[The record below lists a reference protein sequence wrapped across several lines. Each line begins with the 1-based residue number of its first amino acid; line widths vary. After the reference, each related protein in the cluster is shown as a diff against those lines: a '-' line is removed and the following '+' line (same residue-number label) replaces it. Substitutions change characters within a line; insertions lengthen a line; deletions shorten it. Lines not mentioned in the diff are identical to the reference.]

1 MKKAVVNQS
10 ACDSISIVVT
20 LGDSGECGSANEVGQ
35 YDDAHVDYV
44 YTVAIDVGEV
54 KIRVLTSWSN
64 VTADIVIEREA
75 TDRYKV
81 VFTRVDDEAATQLL
95 HLYGTVEAAQR
106 YDRMRSPLGRDS
118 AVSGVNG
125 SDVLVKAARHDVRA
139 FAMQACFSSARVENV
154 ESGTSL
160 GMSTGGS

>member
-1 MKKAVVNQS
+1 MNQS
-10 ACDSISIVVT
+10 TSNSVGVVVT
-20 LGDSGECGSANEVGQ
+20 LSDGGECCSTDEVGQ
-35 YDDAHVDYV
+35 YENTHVDDV
-44 YTVAIDVGEV
+44 YAVALDVGEV

-75 TDRYKV
+75 TDRYEV
-81 VFTRVDDEAATQLL
+81 VFTRIDDETATQLL
-95 HLYGTVEAAQR
+95 HLHGTVEAAQR

-139 FAMQACFSSARVENV
+139 FAMQACFSSARVEDV
-154 ESGTSL
+154 ESGAGL
-160 GMSTGGS
+160 GMSTGGA

>member
-1 MKKAVVNQS
+1 M
-10 ACDSISIVVT
+10 IT
-20 LGDSGECGSANEVGQ
+20 LSDCGECGSANEVGQ
-35 YDDAHVDYV
+35 YEDAHIDYV
-44 YTVAIDVGEV
+44 YAVAFGAGEV
-54 KIRVLTSWSN
+54 EARVFTSWSN
-64 VTADIVIEREA
+64 VTADIVIEREV
-75 TDRYKV
+75 TDRYEV
-81 VFTRVDDEAATQLL
+81 VLTRIDDEAATQLL
-95 HLYGTVEAAQR
+95 HFHGTVEAAQR

-139 FAMQACFSSARVENV
+139 FAMQACFSSARVEDV